1 MNLKLLF
8 LLLFISTISFGQ
20 NQIIGKWLTQD
31 KDGYVELYQ
40 LKGKYF
46 GKIVWIKSP
55 NNEKGKPKVDEKN
68 PNPALRNTPVLG
80 LVFLKDFVYSA
91 SDKEWTNGTIYDP
104 KSGKTYKSTV
114 WLTDNNTLNVRGYWG
129 FIYSTAVWTR
139 VN

>member
-1 MNLKLLF
+1 MNLKFFF
-8 LLLFISTISFGQ
+8 LSLFISTISFGQ

>member
-1 MNLKLLF
+1 MNLKFFF
-8 LLLFISTISFGQ
+8 LSLFISTISFGQ

-55 NNEKGKPKVDEKN
+55 NNDKGKPKVDDKN
-68 PNPALRNTPVLG
+68 PNPALRNTAVLG

-114 WLTDNNTLNVRGYWG
+114 WLEDNNTLNVRGYWG
-129 FIYSTAVWTR
+129 FIYSTSVWTR